1 MKVMIKW
8 SRVLCSIMIREKV
21 AEAEIAGKITSY
33 LWESLLT

>member
-21 AEAEIAGKITSY
+21 AAEIAGKITSY